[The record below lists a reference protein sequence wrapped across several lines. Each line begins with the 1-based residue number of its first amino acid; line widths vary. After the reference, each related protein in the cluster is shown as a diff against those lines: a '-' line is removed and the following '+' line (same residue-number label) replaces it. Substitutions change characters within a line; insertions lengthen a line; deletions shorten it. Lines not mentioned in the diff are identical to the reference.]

1 MILLAPVSKQPK
13 SSFDFER
20 SRRRCPQLL
29 ILELIAPRWTERRR
43 LLCRFLDAGNKE
55 VPHAQPTGVQKAP
68 RHEVAGSSAPAEL
81 RALRGF
87 VRGARLRKFEE
98 WRPRPR
104 AQLKRYGTIVAK

>member
-1 MILLAPVSKQPK
+1 MPNCRPFSAAARGGVLGSTAAVLGSPC
-13 SSFDFER
+13 E
-20 SRRRCPQLL
+20 
-29 ILELIAPRWTERRR
+29 RR

-68 RHEVAGSSAPAEL
+68 RHEVAGSSAPAEQ

>member
-1 MILLAPVSKQPK
+1 MDGQYTSSEGVGRDQPK
-13 SSFDFER
+13 QT
-20 SRRRCPQLL
+20 RRNSVRCCVGF
-29 ILELIAPRWTERRR
+29 WTPATRRFR
-43 LLCRFLDAGNKE
+43 TLNRPASKKR
-55 VPHAQPTGVQKAP
+55 Q
-68 RHEVAGSSAPAEL
+68 RHEVAGSSAPAEQ